1 MAPPE
6 PRPGVLSIPL
16 YQAGKSQ
23 IKGMGRVMKLSSNEA
38 ALGPSPLAGAAYAQ
52 VAAQLERYP
61 AGDSLELRTAIAEVH
76 GLDPARVI
84 CGCGSDEMFALV
96 ARAYAGPGD
105 EIIHTQYGFSIF
117 AIYAKGVGATPVA
130 VREKNLTA
138 DVDAILAAVTPAT
151 KLVFLANPN
160 NPTGT
165 YLPKAELERLRAGLR
180 ENIVLVIDG
189 AYAEFA
195 DAPDYDSGLELASTT
210 NNTIATR
217 TFSKIYGLAAL
228 RLGWA
233 TGPAAIIDAMERLR
247 APFNVAKPAQMAG
260 IAAVR
265 DQSHVAR
272 ARAHNA
278 KWKPILLQRLRG
290 LGLNVADTTANF
302 VLPEFPT
309 TPGRTAA
316 EADAFL
322 QSRGI
327 IVRRVD
333 PYGLPNHLRITIGD
347 DAEMNAVLDALVAF
361 MEGKSG

>member
-1 MAPPE
+1 MP
-6 PRPGVLSIPL
+6 
-16 YQAGKSQ
+16 
-23 IKGMGRVMKLSSNEA
+23 
-38 ALGPSPLAGAAYAQ
+38 
-52 VAAQLERYP
+52 
-61 AGDSLELRTAIAEVH
+61 
-76 GLDPARVI
+76 
-84 CGCGSDEMFALV
+84 
-96 ARAYAGPGD
+96 
-105 EIIHTQYGFSIF
+105 
-117 AIYAKGVGATPVA
+117 
-130 VREKNLTA
+130 
-138 DVDAILAAVTPAT
+138 
-151 KLVFLANPN
+151 
-160 NPTGT
+160 
-165 YLPKAELERLRAGLR
+165 
-180 ENIVLVIDG
+180 
-189 AYAEFA
+189 
-195 DAPDYDSGLELASTT
+195 
-210 NNTIATR
+210 
-217 TFSKIYGLAAL
+217 
-228 RLGWA
+228 
-233 TGPAAIIDAMERLR
+233 
-247 APFNVAKPAQMAG
+247 
-260 IAAVR
+260 AVR

>member
-6 PRPGVLSIPL
+6 PRPGVLSIPI

-130 VREKNLTA
+130 AKEKNLTA
-138 DVDAILAAVTPAT
+138 DVDAIFAAVTPAT
-151 KLVFLANPN
+151 RLVFLANPN

-180 ENIVLVIDG
+180 EDIVLVIDG

-195 DAPDYDSGLELASTT
+195 DAPDYDSGLELAGTT
-210 NNTIATR
+210 NNTVATR

-265 DQSHVAR
+265 DQPHVAR

-290 LGLNVADTTANF
+290 LGLNVADTAANF
-302 VLPEFPT
+302 VLPEFPA

-347 DAEMNAVLDALVAF
+347 DAEMNAVIDALVAF